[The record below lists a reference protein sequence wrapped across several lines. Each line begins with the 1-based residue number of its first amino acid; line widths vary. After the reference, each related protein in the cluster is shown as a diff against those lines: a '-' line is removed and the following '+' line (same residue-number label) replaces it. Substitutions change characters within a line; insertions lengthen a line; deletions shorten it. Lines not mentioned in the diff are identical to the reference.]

1 MAKQKSDRRDNTF
14 NHRDDARHDVK
25 AGKVDSLIEE
35 IGFYFWVIMVGVF
48 GGLLNL
54 ANSGASGKSK
64 LHRALN
70 ALIGTLS
77 SMFVCWLAYEATLYF
92 TQAPK
97 FSLAIGGFFAW
108 RGAEWV
114 TAMIDKA
121 IDKKID
127 TLGNNEFDRYSER
140 NDL

>member
-1 MAKQKSDRRDNTF
+1 MAKQKSDRR
-14 NHRDDARHDVK
+14 NHLIDYRDDTRHDVK
-25 AGKVDSLIEE
+25 VGEVDSLIEE
-35 IGFYFWVIMVGVF
+35 IGFYFWVIIVGVF

-54 ANSGASGKSK
+54 ANGGKGGRSK

-77 SMFVCWLAYEATLYF
+77 SMFVCWLAYEAALYF

>member
-1 MAKQKSDRRDNTF
+1 MDNI
-14 NHRDDARHDVK
+14 
-25 AGKVDSLIEE
+25 LEE
-35 IGFYFWVIMVGVF
+35 IGLYFWVILVGLA
-48 GGLLNL
+48 GGLLNM
-54 ANSGASGKSK
+54 ASSKKKGAQRLIS
-64 LHRALN
+64 ALV
-70 ALIGTLS
+70 GTAS
-77 SMFVCWLAYEATLYF
+77 SMFVCWLAYEATFYF

-97 FSLAIGGFFAW
+97 FSLAVGGFFAW

-127 TLGNNEFDRYSER
+127 TLGSNEFDRYSER